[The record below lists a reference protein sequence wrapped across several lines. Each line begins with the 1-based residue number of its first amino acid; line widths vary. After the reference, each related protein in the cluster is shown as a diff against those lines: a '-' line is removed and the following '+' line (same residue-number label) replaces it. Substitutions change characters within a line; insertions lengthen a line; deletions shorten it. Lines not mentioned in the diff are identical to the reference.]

1 MAASEDMSFHSLPKE
16 NGYIAKWV
24 ETQGAANIALKTR
37 ASSCFATFRNRTFS
51 KNIFKAF

>member
-37 ASSCFATFRNRTFS
+37 ASSCFATFRNGTFS